1 MFSVIYDNYEKNHKQ
16 EIWLSNKNM
25 NLTMDEIYQ
34 MTIRDRKFYIQ
45 THNKAIEKEVEQIK
59 SKTRKK

>member
-1 MFSVIYDNYEKNHKQ
+1 MFSVIYDNYEKNLKQ
-16 EIWLSNKNM
+16 ELWLCHKNM

-34 MTIRDRKFYIQ
+34 MTIRDRKFFIQ
-45 THNKAIEKEVEQIK
+45 THNKAIARQAQQLK

>member
-1 MFSVIYDNYEKNHKQ
+1 MFSVIYDNYEKNLKQ
-16 EIWLSNKNM
+16 ELLMCHKNM
-25 NLTMDEIYQ
+25 NLSMDEIYK